1 MKVGDNEIKI
11 EFEVGKNLMLKW
23 NTVLIP
29 WVYVMQSAAN
39 YSLRMHNSYPYDIHG
54 NTNYIPNAARNFV
67 RKAQSDF
74 GWDWGPAFVPAGIW
88 QNIR

>member
-1 MKVGDNEIKI
+1 MQAGDNEIKI
-11 EFEVGKNLMLKW
+11 EFEVVGKINSILRYNNMFFL
-23 NTVLIP
+23 
-29 WVYVMQSAAN
+29 MQSAAN
-39 YSLRMHNSYPYDIHG
+39 YSLRMHNSYPYDVHG
-54 NTNYIPNAARNFV
+54 NTNYISNAARNFV